1 MTLNWGQATPA
12 PGRAKHFGDGQPT
25 TVAAAITSRSRNGN
39 RISNLYRP
47 TVRQRIDYVGRALGE
62 AFEEYCRT
70 TKVNGLYYL
79 RRGATEGI
87 GRRIWIAL
95 PVVVLLLAVLLVFSL
110 WQRYLGSPT
119 RMTIGSPLS
128 VAEVPFPAVTICH
141 PQSVIE
147 YKAKDFVDR
156 M

>member
-1 MTLNWGQATPA
+1 MSSVP
-12 PGRAKHFGDGQPT
+12 PVRAKRFGNGGVVLNGQPT
-25 TVAAAITSRSRNGN
+25 WAATATSNG
-39 RISNLYRP
+39 ISNITGLNRP
-47 TVRQRIDYVGRALGE
+47 RVRQRMDYARRAVGE
-62 AFEEYCRT
+62 AFQEYCRT

-79 RRGATEGI
+79 RRGATEGS

-95 PVVVLLLAVLLVFSL
+95 PAVLLVLAVLLVFSL

-147 YKAKDFVDR
+147 YKAKDFVER